1 MSLIQNLYNADL
13 NIHTKWGSF
22 VSLLCLIK
30 YLPHNLAS
38 GHFSILFLPGSDE
51 DLVLPSS
58 THTLR
63 VISLKPNRSIKLIR
77 NQNTNSPSEFKDK
90 AVTIG
95 KSGTKKMAYVQKL
108 VISKKSK
115 VFVQS

>member
-1 MSLIQNLYNADL
+1 MSLIQKLYNADL
-13 NIHTKWGSF
+13 NVHTKWGSF

-77 NQNTNSPSEFKDK
+77 NQNTNSPSKFKDN
-90 AVTIG
+90 AVI
-95 KSGTKKMAYVQKL
+95 V
-108 VISKKSK
+108 VILYEGINI
-115 VFVQS
+115 